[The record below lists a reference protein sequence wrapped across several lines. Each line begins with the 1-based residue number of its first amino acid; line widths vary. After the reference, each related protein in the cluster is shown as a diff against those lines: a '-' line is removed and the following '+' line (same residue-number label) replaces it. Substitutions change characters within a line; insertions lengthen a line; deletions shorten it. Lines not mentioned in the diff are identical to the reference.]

1 MRVSLDTNVLI
12 RMVVED
18 DLTQTPA
25 ARKLFS
31 TAEAVAIG
39 VSCLCE
45 FAWVLRNSYGFATA
59 DVAEAMKTLLSAR
72 AVDVDWEA
80 VEAGLDVLDCGGDFA
95 DGVIAFEGSAL
106 GGEIHMTFDKKAI
119 RVLRRLAI
127 EARAPSLTSGEGG
140 Q

>member
-1 MRVSLDTNVLI
+1 MSLDTNVLI
-12 RMVVED
+12 RIVVED

-72 AVDVDWEA
+72 AVEVDWEA

-95 DGVIAFEGSAL
+95 DGVIAFEGAAL
-106 GGEIHMTFDKKAI
+106 GGEVHMTFDKKAI
-119 RVLRRLAI
+119 RVLRRFAI
-127 EARAPSLTSGEGG
+127 EARAPSLASGEGG